1 MRLKDYDDDD
11 GKRVW
16 LSDDELKQ
24 LIEQAET
31 PHQRLAFLLAGR
43 VGLRRSEIIKVTPND
58 LVNGPT
64 GDHIR
69 VWESYAKQD
78 KYREPPIPK
87 EVDTYADALGHDQGD
102 DEPLIDVAGSTVY
115 RWVKRAAAQLED
127 ETGDQGWQY
136 LDVHDLRRTWGTYL
150 LEQGVIPSV
159 VMAFGGWEDWETF
172 RKHYL
177 GEFSPEA
184 IRRERGKVDFLEGG
198 DESADVVH
206 PGTMEPATSHHSA
219 D

>member
-16 LSDDELKQ
+16 LSDEELKQ

-43 VGLRRSEIIKVTPND
+43 VGLRRSEIIEVTPQD
-58 LVNGPT
+58 LVSGPT
-64 GDHIR
+64 GEHIR
-69 VWESYAKQD
+69 VWESYAKRD
-78 KYREPPIPK
+78 KYREPPVPK
-87 EVDTYADALGHDQGD
+87 EVVTIAETLAYQQDD
-102 DEPLIDVAGSTVY
+102 DEPLLDVAGSTVY
-115 RWVKRAAAQLED
+115 RWVKRAAAQLEE
-127 ETGDQGWQY
+127 ETGDEGWQY

-206 PGTMEPATSHHSA
+206 PGTMEQSTSRDLA
-219 D
+219 N